1 VVNPDPACAL
11 LEVLNS
17 LHPTLSNFAD
27 RIMKIVKQLFK
38 RETFLPIMALVFAS
52 AVSSALIVSRAAFTG
67 NVRYLFLGWN
77 LFLAWL
83 PLVFAIMARDDFRQR
98 NRMSPAG
105 PKIYG
110 LCAAWLLFFPNAP
123 YICTD
128 LVHLTNR
135 YIQHFWLDLAV
146 ILSCA
151 FTGLILGMLSL
162 YLMHSLVTQ
171 RFGKVKGWLFVLC
184 VSGLSSFG
192 IYLGR
197 FLRFNSWH
205 VLTRPDELLHGI
217 GFAAKAQLTDP
228 RSFAFLA
235 FFSAF
240 TLICYVML
248 YAMAHLPTAMQLQR
262 NMRPDG
268 GGNLKREEA
277 RELGTTPA
285 ALPVSA
291 TTAFQEG

>member
-1 VVNPDPACAL
+1 M
-11 LEVLNS
+11 
-17 LHPTLSNFAD
+17 
-27 RIMKIVKQLFK
+27 RIVKQLFK
-38 RETFLPIMALVFAS
+38 RETFLPMAALVFAS
-52 AVSSALIVSRAAFTG
+52 LVSSTLIASRAAFTG
-67 NVRYLFLGWN
+67 NPRYLFLVWN

-83 PLVFAIMARDDFRQR
+83 PLVFAIMARDDFRER
-98 NRMSPAG
+98 NQKSPAG
-105 PKIYG
+105 FKLYG
-110 LCAAWLLFFPNAP
+110 LCVLWLLFFPNAP

-135 YIQHFWLDLAV
+135 FIQHFWLDLAV

-171 RFGKVKGWLFVLC
+171 RFGKIKGWLFVIS

-205 VLTRPDELLHGI
+205 VLTRPDELFHGI
-217 GFAAKAQLTDP
+217 SFAAKAQLTDP

-262 NMRPDG
+262 NMKSNDPADV
-268 GGNLKREEA
+268 KRDEA
-277 RELGTTPA
+277 RDVSAPPA

>member
-1 VVNPDPACAL
+1 M
-11 LEVLNS
+11 
-17 LHPTLSNFAD
+17 
-27 RIMKIVKQLFK
+27 RIVKQLFK
-38 RETFLPIMALVFAS
+38 RETFLPMAALVFAS
-52 AVSSALIVSRAAFTG
+52 IVSTALIASRAGFTS
-67 NVRYLFLGWN
+67 NLRYLYLIWN

-83 PLVFAIMARDDFRQR
+83 PLVFAIMARDDFRERNQR
-98 NRMSPAG
+98 SPAG
-105 PKIYG
+105 FKFYG
-110 LCAAWLLFFPNAP
+110 LCATWLLFFPNAP

-135 YIQHFWLDLAV
+135 FIQHFWLDLAV

-151 FTGLILGMLSL
+151 FTGLMLGMLSL

-171 RFGKVKGWLFVLC
+171 RFGRVKGWLFVIC

-205 VLTRPDELLHGI
+205 VLTKPDELFHGI
-217 GFAAKAQLTDP
+217 SFAAKAQLTDP

-262 NMRPDG
+262 NIRPHD
-268 GGNLKREEA
+268 GGNLKREES
-277 RELGTTPA
+277 RDPVTTPGT
-285 ALPVSA
+285 LPVSA